1 MKNFLRYNWPSIL
14 WAAFILYLCLLPGH
28 DLPSVHIWEADK
40 IGHMGVYT
48 VLSLLTVWG
57 WRKQTVMES
66 LKTRTILKVLVL
78 LGAYGFLVEILQ
90 EALTAD
96 RHFDMLDA
104 LANVIGACMGSGV
117 SLLVFR
123 PKS

>member
-1 MKNFLRYNWPSIL
+1 M

-48 VLSLLTVWG
+48 ILSLLTVWG

-78 LGAYGFLVEILQ
+78 LATYGFLVEILQ
-90 EALTAD
+90 ETLTAD
-96 RHFDMLDA
+96 RHFDILDA
-104 LANVIGACMGSGV
+104 LANVIGAGVGSGL
-117 SLLVFR
+117 SMLIFR
-123 PKS
+123 SKA